1 MKTITKEDIRNFL
14 NELSDFKL
22 KVEAVKKNPNIIK
35 NEFDFTHQDNFI
47 TIDYSKIFLKGK
59 ILYKFVIDL
68 TNLKCVFSQTS
79 NKYIESNFEEIYQI
93 ESLSSFIYWNL
104 IGEIE

>member
-1 MKTITKEDIRNFL
+1 MKTITKEDILNFL

-35 NEFDFTHQDNFI
+35 NEFDFIHQDNFI
-47 TIDYSKIFLKGK
+47 IIDYTNIFLKSKIF
-59 ILYKFVIDL
+59 YKFVIDL
-68 TNLKCVFSQTS
+68 SNLKCVFSQTS
-79 NKYIESNFEEIYQI
+79 DKYIEHNFEETYQI